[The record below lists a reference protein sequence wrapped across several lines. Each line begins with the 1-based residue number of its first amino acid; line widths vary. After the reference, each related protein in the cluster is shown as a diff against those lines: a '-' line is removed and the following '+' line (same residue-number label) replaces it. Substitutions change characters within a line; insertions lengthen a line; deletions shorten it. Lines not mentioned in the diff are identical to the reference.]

1 MKNINNY
8 IFEKFKINNDTSAEE
23 KYDEVENIIYDYFS
37 AAKSI
42 KFDVTYQEVGNN
54 RVSFLIVFNKEY
66 TYKETR
72 DWGNAITK
80 RIADIGYKINFHID
94 NKDRIRISLT
104 APEEKN

>member
-1 MKNINNY
+1 MENINTY
-8 IFEKFKINNDTSAEE
+8 IIEKFKINNGISAKE

-42 KFDVTYQEVGNN
+42 KFDVTYQELQNN

-72 DWGNAITK
+72 EWGNAIAQK
-80 RIADIGYKINFHID
+80 LIDIGYKINFHID

-104 APEEKN
+104 TPEEKN